1 MSMRHR
7 HQAPAE
13 GPLAEI
19 NTTPLID
26 VSLVL
31 VVILMMATPLAFE
44 SSFGVRGGTPLA
56 RPAVAGEP
64 ADRVE
69 LAITGENRVEVDG
82 RPLAVDQ
89 LAGAL
94 LPLFAGRPG
103 RDVAVSCADEVSHRA
118 FVTVL
123 DIAKSSGAGHIAVA
137 EK

>member
-1 MSMRHR
+1 MMKLRPR
-7 HQAPAE
+7 YQMDD

-44 SSFGVRGGTPLA
+44 SSFSVRQGAPLA
-56 RPAVAGEP
+56 QPAVIESLP
-64 ADRVE
+64 DRVQ
-69 LAITGENRVEVDG
+69 LAITGENRVEVNG
-82 RPLAVDQ
+82 RVVAVDQ

-94 LPLFAGRPG
+94 LPLFASSPS
-103 RDVAVSCADEVSHRA
+103 RDVAVSCADQVSHGA
-118 FVTVL
+118 FVRVL
-123 DIAKSSGAGHIAVA
+123 DIAKINGAASIAVA